1 MSGPEF
7 FALCQRVKRELEDSG
22 YSGRVDA
29 GAIKRL
35 AEAVSENGGQLTAV
49 QDVLR
54 VCQAGESRAAGP
66 QFRTRSWRSD
76 LCAAR
81 PVWTGEP
88 LAGPHRADGAVGN
101 RKITREQVDA
111 ALGQLQG
118 GAVQDAARIVVI
130 NAFDVPKISYD
141 PVGRKMY
148 ADKDQRT
155 IFGDAKVGPGSGGG
169 AAAAPDARVDRP
181 ACARLA

>member
-1 MSGPEF
+1 M
-7 FALCQRVKRELEDSG
+7 
-22 YSGRVDA
+22 
-29 GAIKRL
+29 
-35 AEAVSENGGQLTAV
+35 
-49 QDVLR
+49 
-54 VCQAGESRAAGP
+54 
-66 QFRTRSWRSD
+66 
-76 LCAAR
+76 
-81 PVWTGEP
+81 
-88 LAGPHRADGAVGN
+88 GN

-155 IFGDAKVGPGSGGG
+155 IFGDAKVGPGSGGV
-169 AAAAPDARVDRP
+169 AAAAPGARVDRP
-181 ACARLA
+181 ACLA